1 MSTKT
6 LSTVI
11 QMLGYSSEFSYP
23 LVKDWE
29 IRATYT
35 CVVLQGAGDTV
46 FPLTSGL
53 GNQARTWGRVPS
65 ASWSSIL
72 DFFRLYQL
80 SSLLLA
86 THLFCPE
93 E

>member
-6 LSTVI
+6 LSTII
-11 QMLGYSSEFSYP
+11 QMLDYSSEFSYP

-46 FPLTSGL
+46 LPLTSGL
-53 GNQARTWGRVPS
+53 GNQGLGVMSPQPPGHPS
-65 ASWSSIL
+65 LTSFDCIS
-72 DFFRLYQL
+72 
-80 SSLLLA
+80 
-86 THLFCPE
+86 
-93 E
+93 